1 MTYMDMA
8 LQKNPDPYNIYNWLD
23 PSMVIITIFI
33 AFLNHARNRDEN
45 VLKIYITFTHF
56 LPNLS
61 LFLTTLYA
69 CEANRLSNCAT
80 TAAKNIEN
88 NYFSK

>member
-33 AFLNHARNRDEN
+33 AFLNHARNRDED
-45 VLKIYITFTHF
+45 FF
-56 LPNLS
+56 
-61 LFLTTLYA
+61 
-69 CEANRLSNCAT
+69 
-80 TAAKNIEN
+80 
-88 NYFSK
+88 